1 MLRVLY
7 EYSKVIME
15 HPIYTTQKHTSS
27 IFVANRWY
35 LFDIINVSIFF
46 VSIKLNL
53 KLFDSTESDNW
64 IYFRMGE

>member
-27 IFVANRWY
+27 IFVANR
-35 LFDIINVSIFF
+35 
-46 VSIKLNL
+46 
-53 KLFDSTESDNW
+53 
-64 IYFRMGE
+64 